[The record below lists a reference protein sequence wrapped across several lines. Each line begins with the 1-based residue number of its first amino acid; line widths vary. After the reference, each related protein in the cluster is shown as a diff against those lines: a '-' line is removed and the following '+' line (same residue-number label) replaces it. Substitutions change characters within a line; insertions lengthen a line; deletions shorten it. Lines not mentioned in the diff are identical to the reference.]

1 MTGPGTIAGMGSS
14 VRIRILGVGMG
25 PQHVTPEVADALRGV
40 DYVLAAEKA
49 RDDRLLALRKA
60 IVEAHPGPRGPAEL
74 VALPDPE
81 RDRAPGLTTAGY
93 EGAVTDWHDARADQY
108 AAVLGE
114 RGGTAAFLVW
124 GDPSLYDSTIRVV
137 EKVRARLQTRSV
149 DLDYDVLAGISAPQ
163 LLAARHRLV
172 LHEIGRPVHITTG
185 RRLQEAVSAGLD
197 NIVAML
203 NPPPDRLDFTGLH
216 DWTVWWGAN
225 LGAEGE
231 RLITG
236 RLGDVLPAIGEARAA
251 AEAQAGWV
259 MDAFLVRKTR

>member
-1 MTGPGTIAGMGSS
+1 MTAPGTISDMGAS

-25 PQHVTPEVADALRGV
+25 PQHVTPEVADALRTV
-40 DYVLAAEKA
+40 DYVLAAEKTE
-49 RDDRLLALRKA
+49 DDRLLALRRA
-60 IVEAHPGPRGPAEL
+60 IVDAHPGPAGPAEL
-74 VALPDPE
+74 IALPDPV
-81 RDRAPGLTTAGY
+81 RDRSATLTASGY
-93 EGAVTDWHDARADQY
+93 EGAVTDWHDARAEQY

-137 EKVRARLQTRSV
+137 EKVRALGV
-149 DLDYDVLAGISAPQ
+149 DVDYDVLPGISTPQ

-185 RRLQEAVSAGLD
+185 RRLQEAVAAGID

-203 NPPPDRLDFTGLH
+203 NPPPDRLDFTGLQ
-216 DWTVWWGAN
+216 DWTIWWGAN

-231 RLITG
+231 RLVTG
-236 RLGDVLPAIGEARAA
+236 RLGDVLTDIGQARAA